1 MAFFSVKNFEKFQ
14 HYKDRAPPW
23 IKLYNEL
30 LDDYEFG
37 LLPDASKMHL
47 IAIWL
52 LASRSENKIP
62 FDPAWVARRINA
74 TEKVNLRLLEERGFI
89 LLDQPLQGVEQDAS
103 TPLAKCLSREREEGE
118 TEERR
123 TLVARA
129 PKDEKF
135 EELRKAYPRRKG
147 GDPGP
152 PAAKIFLAAVKA
164 GTDAQIIIDG
174 AKRFAIEEK
183 QNINTPYIPQLV
195 KWLRD
200 RRWLDYAGNGAVQ
213 PRLDIRSSLV

>member
-1 MAFFSVKNFEKFQ
+1 MRNFRVKNFEKFQ

-37 LLPDASKMHL
+37 LLPDATKMHL
-47 IAIWL
+47 VAIWL

-62 FDPAWVARRINA
+62 FDPAWVAKRINA

-89 LLDQPLQGVEQDAS
+89 LVDQELQGSEQDAS
-103 TPLAKCLSREREEGE
+103 APLAECLSRERGEGE
-118 TEERR
+118 TEESRII
-123 TLVARA
+123 VARA
-129 PKDEKF
+129 PKDERF
-135 EELRKAYPRRKG
+135 EELRKAYPKRKG

-152 PAAKIFLAAVKA
+152 PAAKLFLAAVKA
-164 GTDAQIIIDG
+164 GADPQIIIDG
-174 AKRFAIEEK
+174 ARRFAVEES

-200 RRWLDYAGNGAVQ
+200 RRWLDYAAGPTAA
-213 PRLDIRSSLV
+213 PKFDIRSSLI